1 MDFKTLPNDVAAK
14 DGRAR
19 RATVAAVEAAS
30 LRWSSAESAINRL
43 IREQTGL
50 RSTERR
56 FVGETAFGIIRRY
69 EPLRKFAAEIAP
81 NLDSTRRSLLIYFI
95 FLVLERAATPELVR
109 PHLAQAGLPEDAET
123 WPARYAAMRDALA
136 GDERFA
142 FEYSFPVW
150 MARRLREAYG
160 DEAAALA
167 EGMNHRAPVDLRV
180 NLTRFTRDE
189 MLDRIRFE
197 GVTAKP
203 TPYSPWGLRI
213 EGRVNVNSLP
223 SFRNGD
229 VDVQDEGSQ
238 LLALLTGAE
247 REETIADVCA
257 GGGGKLAALG
267 GLLENRGRLVAM
279 DVNADRL
286 QEAEKRMRRLG
297 LHWSESI
304 VLPPKNF
311 ARGGPV
317 SPWLGECDRVLVDAP
332 CSGTGAWRRHP
343 ADRWRLK
350 ESEIDKLVET
360 QRGVL
365 ANAAELVR
373 PGGRLVYATCSI
385 LPDENERQVERFSG
399 EHPKFTLLP
408 LKEIWPEAAMA
419 LGAPDGR
426 YLRCMPHRTQTDG
439 FFAAAWTRAAE

>member
-1 MDFKTLPNDVAAK
+1 MDFKTLGNEFAVR

-95 FLVLERAATPELVR
+95 YLVLERGAEPELAR

-123 WPARYAAMRDALA
+123 WPARFAALRDALG

-142 FEYSFPVW
+142 FTHSFPLW

-180 NLTRFTRDE
+180 NLSRYTRDE
-189 MLDRIRFE
+189 MRERIRFE
-197 GVTAKP
+197 GVTATP
-203 TPYSPWGLRI
+203 TPHSPWGLRV
-213 EGRVNVNSLP
+213 EGRVNVNALP
-223 SFRNGD
+223 SFREGD

-257 GGGGKLAALG
+257 GGGGKLAALA
-267 GLLENRGRLVAM
+267 GLMENRGRLVAM

-286 QEAEKRMRRLG
+286 AEAEKRMRRLH
-297 LHWSESI
+297 LHWAETI
-304 VLPPKNF
+304 VLPPKQF
-311 ARGGPV
+311 AVAGSV
-317 SPWLGECDRVLVDAP
+317 APWLGECDRVLVDAP

-350 ESEIDKLVET
+350 ESEIERLVEV
-360 QRGVL
+360 QADVL
-365 ANAAELVR
+365 ANAAQLVR

-385 LPDENERQVERFSG
+385 LPDENERQAERFTAA
-399 EHPKFTLLP
+399 HPEFTPVP
-408 LKEIWPEAAMA
+408 LAALWPETAAL

-439 FFAAAWTRAAE
+439 FFAAVWQLRAR